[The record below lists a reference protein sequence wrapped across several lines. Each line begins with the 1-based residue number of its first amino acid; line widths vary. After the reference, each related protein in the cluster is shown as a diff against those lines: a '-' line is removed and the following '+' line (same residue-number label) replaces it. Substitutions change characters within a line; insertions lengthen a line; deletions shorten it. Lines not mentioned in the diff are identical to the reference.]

1 MKTPALDLAPVV
13 TARENLKKAEAD
25 LLAMRER
32 QAAAVE
38 KVAARQAEILAL
50 GTARRQAVVAGQ
62 GEEEARSALAAAR
75 VGLEQDQEDVEF
87 LGQAAYEL
95 EDAIIAAETAL
106 LAELERVRMDRFET
120 AKKALSDVILRH
132 GPAYQ
137 AAALGVGMSWGTPGR
152 MLADLGDRDLSQFWQ
167 KSQPPEELIARH
179 KSSLIDEDRRQQS

>member
-1 MKTPALDLAPVV
+1 MKNPDLGSI
-13 TARENLKKAEAD
+13 TLARENLKKAEAD

-50 GTARRQAVVAGQ
+50 GTARRQAVVSGA

-95 EDAIIAAETAL
+95 ERVVIQAEGEL
-106 LAELERVRMDRFET
+106 LAELERVRMDRFEA

-137 AAALGVGMSWGTPGR
+137 AAALQIGMAWGTPGR

-179 KSSLIDEDRRQQS
+179 QSSLIDEDRRRLS